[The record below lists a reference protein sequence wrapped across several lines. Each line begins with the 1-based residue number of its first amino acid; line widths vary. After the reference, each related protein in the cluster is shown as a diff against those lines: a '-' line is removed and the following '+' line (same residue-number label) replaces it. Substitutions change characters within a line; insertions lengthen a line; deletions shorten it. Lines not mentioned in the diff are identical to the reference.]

1 MSEPS
6 EPRSAD
12 DDLYA
17 RQVRRLS
24 GPSGPLSSPCPICEG
39 TSGVP
44 RFEVEGITARVVVCD
59 GCGLGRFDPMLD
71 AEQIRDLYPDA
82 YYGEP
87 GVKFQPLV
95 ERLVRVVGARH
106 IGFLSRGLRP
116 GSRVLDV
123 GCGRG
128 VILGPLADRGL
139 AVHGVEISAEA
150 ARGTDPRAEIRIA
163 PRLADAAYPDGY
175 FDEVV
180 IWHVLEHLPDPRA
193 TVEEAQRIL
202 RPGGRLIVAVPNFSS
217 LQARWSGA
225 AWFHLDLP
233 RHLYQFPLQAL
244 CSLLDEAGFD
254 VVSRHHFS
262 LRQNPFGWIQS
273 ALNRL
278 RRLPR
283 NGVYTL
289 LHCRERAEL
298 PPFDRATRAWLWIGL
313 VLATPPALL
322 ATLLETALRTGA
334 TVHVVGRRR
343 TATPPRRSD
352 APATRA
358 ASSPA

>member
-1 MSEPS
+1 MSERL
-6 EPRSAD
+6 EPRSAG

-24 GPSGPLSSPCPICEG
+24 APSGPLSSPCPVCDC
-39 TSGVP
+39 TSGAP

-71 AEQIRDLYPDA
+71 AGQIRDLYPDA

-106 IGFLSRGLRP
+106 IGFLSRGLPP

-128 VILGPLADRGL
+128 VILGALADRGL
-139 AVHGVEISAEA
+139 AAHGVEISAEA
-150 ARGTDPRAEIRIA
+150 ARGADPRAEIRIVA
-163 PRLADAAYPDGY
+163 RLADAAYPDGY

-217 LQARWSGA
+217 VQARWSGA

-233 RHLYQFPLQAL
+233 RHLYQFPLPAL
-244 CSLLDEAGFD
+244 CRLLDDAGFD
-254 VVSRHHFS
+254 IVSQHHFS

-278 RRLPR
+278 RCLPR

-289 LHCRERAEL
+289 LHRRTRAEV
-298 PPFDRATRAWLWIGL
+298 PPFDRATRARLWVGL
-313 VLATPPALL
+313 VLATPLALL

-343 TATPPRRSD
+343 TGTPRRSS